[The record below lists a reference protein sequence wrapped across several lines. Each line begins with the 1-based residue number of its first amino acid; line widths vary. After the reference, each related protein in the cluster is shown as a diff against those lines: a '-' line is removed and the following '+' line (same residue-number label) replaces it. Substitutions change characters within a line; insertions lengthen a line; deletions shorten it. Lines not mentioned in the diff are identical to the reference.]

1 MWYKLSKII
10 LADIQQAIEKLKES
24 GISQE
29 IIDFVNSFPDDQT
42 KGRLIG
48 ALSRNP
54 SLSLSDLQTQILQK
68 RQYQPTEQEKFSVSR
83 FNTEDF
89 KRWMLFVL
97 KNKRASTQDEG
108 KTFNYSFGDL
118 SDFIRESN
126 HLEDFYV
133 AFKRDN
139 PMYQLGSKTWEE
151 VKEDSDEWHEAIS
164 NRGSGKFYEPYRRDA
179 EGNLDDE
186 RIVRTYPDG
195 YKMVRVESSNDLDVE
210 GHLMHH
216 CVGSYASEVRRGS
229 TTIYSL
235 RDPYNRPK
243 VTIEVSPDGQV
254 KQIQGPSN
262 SEVHDE
268 DLVEKIKEFFEEDD
282 SIVKD
287 YASKE
292 IERYYENYDVDWG
305 NYPDDIKYSIV
316 ESIYGPYIDT
326 DQFDEVAEDFS
337 RFGLNPSF
345 DEDEYKANWF
355 ESADILDIT
364 KTALEK
370 ISENIGRK
378 TWGGKEL
385 KAEDFNFD
393 ECANVLL
400 EAACDK
406 TKKKIESNAESIRN
420 TFRDIIEFND
430 VEKLLDKFLDEY
442 DQYLEYIEGVQITPT
457 NPKEVL
463 KNMLDSQDGL
473 LVYIAKNYKTQ
484 VEEANLNEACQRVY
498 HQDFALSNYTQRR
511 LSKIEPFLNQSE
523 AGAEQLRL
531 FVPSQETIGEDNNF
545 IDQLTGAKVK
555 KDNSDDWAYAKTYN
569 NRRYK
574 QG

>member
-1 MWYKLSKII
+1 MS
-10 LADIQQAIEKLKES
+10 
-24 GISQE
+24 
-29 IIDFVNSFPDDQT
+29 
-42 KGRLIG
+42 
-48 ALSRNP
+48 
-54 SLSLSDLQTQILQK
+54 
-68 RQYQPTEQEKFSVSR
+68 
-83 FNTEDF
+83 
-89 KRWMLFVL
+89 
-97 KNKRASTQDEG
+97 
-108 KTFNYSFGDL
+108 
-118 SDFIRESN
+118 
-126 HLEDFYV
+126 
-133 AFKRDN
+133 
-139 PMYQLGSKTWEE
+139 
-151 VKEDSDEWHEAIS
+151 
-164 NRGSGKFYEPYRRDA
+164 
-179 EGNLDDE
+179 
-186 RIVRTYPDG
+186 
-195 YKMVRVESSNDLDVE
+195 
-210 GHLMHH
+210 
-216 CVGSYASEVRRGS
+216 
-229 TTIYSL
+229 
-235 RDPYNRPK
+235 
-243 VTIEVSPDGQV
+243 
-254 KQIQGPSN
+254 
-262 SEVHDE
+262 
-268 DLVEKIKEFFEEDD
+268 
-282 SIVKD
+282 
-287 YASKE
+287 
-292 IERYYENYDVDWG
+292 
-305 NYPDDIKYSIV
+305 
-316 ESIYGPYIDT
+316 
-326 DQFDEVAEDFS
+326 EDFS
-337 RFGLNPSF
+337 RFGLSPSF

-355 ESADILDIT
+355 DSADILDIT
-364 KTALEK
+364 KTALET
-370 ISENIGRK
+370 ISESIGRK

-385 KAEDFNFD
+385 KAEDFKF
-393 ECANVLL
+393 EEYAYVLL